1 MWTVRGNGDQ
11 DLFDVPSHP
20 AVRYGVIVPDFHPPE
35 VLVSRLN
42 PRGRVA
48 PVWLPVVCLIAVS
61 GCTASKS
68 SDAASPAP
76 SSSTPA
82 ASAAPSPKPTATPG
96 QVQLA
101 GGKPLRPVGLFGALT
116 MTGSSGIALTFD
128 DGPDPMYTPKF
139 LDLLKQMRV
148 KATFCVVGKRAI
160 QQPDLL
166 RRIVAEGHTLCN
178 HSYYHDLALGQMTTA
193 EMTKDL
199 QDTNDAI
206 HKAVPGYNV
215 RYFRAPGGNFTQAL
229 VDVASSLG
237 MRSLD
242 WAVDPRDW
250 DFATY
255 GTGQAMVKH
264 IVSVVQSQAKPGVII
279 LSHDLSKPDTL
290 AAYQQLI
297 PWLLKGRDKLIP
309 MPV

>member
-1 MWTVRGNGDQ
+1 M
-11 DLFDVPSHP
+11 
-20 AVRYGVIVPDFHPPE
+20 
-35 VLVSRLN
+35 SRFT
-42 PRGRVA
+42 PRGRFA
-48 PVWLPVVCLIAVS
+48 LAWLPVVCVVAVS

-68 SDAASPAP
+68 SDAKATPSSSPAP
-76 SSSTPA
+76 T
-82 ASAAPSPKPTATPG
+82 ASAGPSPKPSATPG
-96 QVQLA
+96 QVQLV
-101 GGKPLRPVGLFGALT
+101 GGKPQRPVGLFGALT
-116 MTGSSGIALTFD
+116 RTGSSAIALSFD
-128 DGPDPMYTPKF
+128 DGPDPTYTPMF

-178 HSYYHDLALGQMTTA
+178 HSYYHDLSLGQLTVA
-193 EMTKDL
+193 QMTKDL

-206 HKAVPGYNV
+206 HKAVPGYKV
-215 RYFRAPGGNFTQAL
+215 SYFRAPGGNFTQAL
-229 VDVASSLG
+229 VDVASTLG
-237 MRSLD
+237 MRSLY

-250 DFATY
+250 DFATF
-255 GTGQAMVKH
+255 GTGQQMVKH

-297 PWLLKGRDKLIP
+297 PWLLKAKFKLIP
-309 MPV
+309 MPVS

>member
-1 MWTVRGNGDQ
+1 
-11 DLFDVPSHP
+11 
-20 AVRYGVIVPDFHPPE
+20 
-35 VLVSRLN
+35 VSRPT
-42 PRGRVA
+42 PRGRLA
-48 PVWLPVVCLIAVS
+48 LAWLPVVPLLALS
-61 GCTASKS
+61 GCTAGNHN
-68 SDAASPAP
+68 DAAQVTPSASTPAP
-76 SSSTPA
+76 SAVPQT
-82 ASAAPSPKPTATPG
+82 PKPAPT
-96 QVQLA
+96 QVQLV
-101 GGKPLRPVGLFGALT
+101 GSKPQRPIGLFGALT
-116 MTGSSGIALTFD
+116 TTGSSGIALTFD
-128 DGPDPMYTPKF
+128 DGPDATYTPRF

-148 KATFCVVGKRAI
+148 RATFCVVGKRAI

-178 HSYYHDLALGQMTTA
+178 HSYYHDLSLGQMTVA
-193 EMTKDL
+193 QMTKDL

-206 HKAVPGYNV
+206 HKAVPGYQV
-215 RYFRAPGGNFTQAL
+215 RYFRAPGGNFTKAL

-242 WAVDPRDW
+242 WAVDPKDW

-264 IVSVVQSQAKPGVII
+264 IVSVVEAQAKPGVVV

-297 PWLLKGRDKLIP
+297 PWLLKAKDKLIP
-309 MPV
+309 MP